1 MENGCKCHRA
11 AHKNTNH
18 LCCMPQKTC
27 ARAHTHTVVVAA
39 PANAHTPHTHGR
51 SRRRARKRT
60 HAARARPKSSSCP
73 HCQTVVH
80 TTTPHPH
87 RILLSTKSTPRRSW
101 AAAARAAPMGVGTAA
116 PRRRHC
122 CCLAVR
128 ALWRLYHGRKRVDSV
143 MYNTTIISLET
154 LNNLLA
160 PNFKTMKVSL
170 FLGPQPRVVVV
181 SVNNTYMCVRVSSLC
196 VRRYKMCVQRLKHM
210 VVFTT

>member
-1 MENGCKCHRA
+1 MCKPRGWKRGARSHEGGGGARERRNGRIYGSTTRTRKTHSGAGIMENGCKCHRA

-18 LCCMPQKTC
+18 LCCMPQNTC

-101 AAAARAAPMGVGTAA
+101 AAAARAALMGVGTAA

-160 PNFKTMKVSL
+160 PTSK
-170 FLGPQPRVVVV
+170 R
-181 SVNNTYMCVRVSSLC
+181 
-196 VRRYKMCVQRLKHM
+196 
-210 VVFTT
+210 